1 LNVLRIGIKTKR
13 KIVDV
18 LYYIGI
24 IIVLIVVLFPFLWM
38 FLTSIKKESDILTIP
53 PKIFFEPT
61 LDNYIFV
68 FERPAPNIINGL
80 MNSLIIV
87 GSVIA
92 LTIPISMLAAYGFT
106 RFNVGGGHLQFYI
119 LTVRMF
125 PPIAAIVPYFV
136 IFRNLGLL
144 DNHLSII
151 TLNTLF
157 NMPFTIWLVAG
168 FLREIPQDLEEAAM
182 IDGATR
188 FEAFREIN
196 LPLIAPALAVA
207 AIFAAIFTWNEFLF
221 AFILTRS
228 EAITVTRIMAGFY
241 TERGILWGPL
251 SAAATLC
258 TVPMFILA
266 LIIQKYIVRG
276 LTFGAVR

>member
-1 LNVLRIGIKTKR
+1 LKIEMKTKR
-13 KIVDV
+13 RIVDS
-18 LYYIGI
+18 LYYIGV
-24 IIVLIVVLFPFLWM
+24 IIVLIAVLFPFFWM
-38 FLTSIKKESDILTIP
+38 VLTSIKKELDVLSIP

-61 LDNYIFV
+61 IENYTFV
-68 FERPAPNIINGL
+68 FERSSIIKGL
-80 MNSLIIV
+80 INSLVIV
-87 GSVIA
+87 GGVIA
-92 LTIPISMLAAYGFT
+92 LVIPISMLAAYSFS
-106 RFNVGGGHLQFYI
+106 RFNVGGGHFQFYI

-136 IFRNLGLL
+136 IFRNFGLL
-144 DNHLSII
+144 DNIISI
-151 TLNTLF
+151 TLLNALF
-157 NMPFTIWLVAG
+157 NMPFTIWLLVG

-182 IDGATR
+182 IEGASR
-188 FEAFREIN
+188 FEAFREIT

-228 EAITVTRIMAGFY
+228 EAITVTRVMAGFY

-251 SAAATLC
+251 SACATLC

-266 LIIQKYIVRG
+266 LMIQKYIVRG